1 MPKKFLIIKPSY
13 NTNLPFSHN
22 YDVTYFYQ
30 KLEIIATKV
39 SKDTF
44 DLVDMEHMPALL
56 KTALG
61 ACTIQHFTAV
71 IVAVP

>member
-1 MPKKFLIIKPSY
+1 M
-13 NTNLPFSHN
+13 
-22 YDVTYFYQ
+22 FYQ

-44 DLVDMEHMPALL
+44 DLVDMEQMLALF
-56 KTALG
+56 KIALG